1 MLVCSQASTTVYLG
15 FSYCKKQSCSGNLG
29 KRSLPSCFHGIH
41 PARVARSDI
50 PPPDRD
56 LRSSCPLGQRG
67 CTSGH
72 SWRFGSAEIK
82 SEREYIRPERT
93 LTLLP
98 HHCQDESLFV
108 SMVTRHRSSSWY
120 SRSPGPIPGLQKQPL
135 IFLSSR
141 DSAFMASEKKLQLQ
155 RERTVSATRSKPSLL
170 TSTKAPTARGRV
182 LPSGRDTLSAKE
194 MGEKG
199 SVSGSHKPAKESKAG
214 ETEVLQKNHLR
225 SSSCGDLQPETSQ
238 AGSQKKRP
246 HKVGSFGSTSH
257 GHSKASAVGGQKHG
271 SSTTSTTLPGSRTAR
286 TLSDCEGKAKG
297 ERSSS
302 GKNSGVESADGG
314 ASSTK
319 SATLSRLER
328 QVLVSENW

>member
-1 MLVCSQASTTVYLG
+1 
-15 FSYCKKQSCSGNLG
+15 
-29 KRSLPSCFHGIH
+29 
-41 PARVARSDI
+41 
-50 PPPDRD
+50 
-56 LRSSCPLGQRG
+56 
-67 CTSGH
+67 
-72 SWRFGSAEIK
+72 
-82 SEREYIRPERT
+82 
-93 LTLLP
+93 
-98 HHCQDESLFV
+98 
-108 SMVTRHRSSSWY
+108 
-120 SRSPGPIPGLQKQPL
+120 
-135 IFLSSR
+135 
-141 DSAFMASEKKLQLQ
+141 MASEKKLQLQ

-170 TSTKAPTARGRV
+170 TSTRAPTARGRV

-214 ETEVLQKNHLR
+214 ETEVLQKNRLR

-257 GHSKASAVGGQKHG
+257 GHSKASAVGGQKYG

-286 TLSDCEGKAKG
+286 TLLDCEGKAKG
-297 ERSSS
+297 GRSSS
-302 GKNSGVESADGG
+302 GKNSGVESADGS

-328 QVLVSENW
+328 QVLVSENSSSHDNHTHPYKEIAICWTRLVFSKIAS